1 MKFCAGCSQRLSEG
15 AVRCPVCGRDAADAV
30 SVQEN
35 PYDAEKYTH
44 GASPRF
50 GYKKPRMTYA
60 LILVNV
66 IIFAVIRLFAYGG
79 AEVSSLLTMHRGAVS
94 EGEIYRIITSM
105 FTHEEFFHL
114 ASNCYALYIYGMLLE
129 PSVGKLRF
137 SLVYFTG
144 GILGNLLSFAFMQNP
159 SLGASGA
166 VFGLLGAV
174 IAIHFINPT
183 AMSRSMAMNVFFSVA
198 VTTFYSIGGNINNL
212 AHFGGLFGGYMMM
225 CITLGLRIRKRAITS
240 RRLMSVILVLLTLG
254 SVFLG
259 VTSEKSTTE
268 LCYGEYAKMCF
279 YSGIDKWDKAC
290 FYADKITEKPENPYT
305 ADALAAKVIYFT
317 YSGEGQKANECFEEL
332 KRVNEYIPIMNE
344 AIYNNISGN
353 QKTRTSLF

>member
-1 MKFCAGCSQRLSEG
+1 MRFCAGCSQRLSEG

-35 PYDAEKYTH
+35 PYDAEKYAH
-44 GASPRF
+44 GATPRYS
-50 GYKKPRMTYA
+50 YKKPKMTYA

-66 IIFAVIRLFAYGG
+66 IFFVIIRLFSYGG
-79 AEVSSLLTMHRGAVS
+79 TDVTSLLTMHRGAVS

-129 PSVGKLRF
+129 PSIGKLRF

-198 VTTFYSIGGNINNL
+198 VTTFYSIGGSINNL

-225 CITLGLRIRKRAITS
+225 CITLGFRIRKRAITS
-240 RRLMSVILVLLTLG
+240 RGMMSVILVLLTLT
-254 SVFLG
+254 SVFWG
-259 VTSEKSTTE
+259 VTAEKSTTE
-268 LCYGEYAKMCF
+268 IFYSDYSKMCF
-279 YSGIDKWDKAC
+279 YSGLDKWDKAC
-290 FYADKITEKPENPYT
+290 EYAEKITGEPENLYT
-305 ADALAAKVIYFT
+305 ADALAAEVIY
-317 YSGEGQKANECFEEL
+317 YDLSGNTAKADECFDEL
-332 KRVNEYIPIMNE
+332 KHVNSRIPMMNE
-344 AIYNNISGN
+344 TIYDKLSGN
-353 QKTRTSLF
+353 